1 MLYSQL
7 YVFTERKETAG
18 NYAEIKNLS
27 IKYYTIFRAVCTYK
41 KANIS
46 LENWQKI
53 RRSFVI
59 SYRSRPQVREK
70 ILVVSDLRKKNSAQS
85 AMSELLSKSN
95 AASTGKKND
104 KVRRQV
110 PVGKVVHVQPAAQ
123 PRQAR
128 PTASAPQRQISRS
141 ISNPRIYQKIPAQS
155 SQPERTAGNNSN
167 PRSRIMHVSQAGRRA
182 AKASFKVARAVV
194 TTVVLLCLC
203 TGIISA
209 VLILN
214 PGEDNGVAVDT
225 AIGVPAAARTVNVEA
240 EEELP
245 AAEPALLMAAD
256 VASEETSSAARH
268 TVTFTFYDRE
278 SLVCTSSEKTVGELI
293 DLMDIQLSDVQRA
306 NVDTEAVIQADTIV
320 SVDAVTYDTVAV
332 NTAIPYETRYVDV
345 QTIPRGTTQTY
356 QQGAN
361 GTQTT
366 EYQVTYVNGV
376 EVDRVQTGEY
386 VSAYPTEN
394 VIYRG
399 VGGTLTVGGQTYSYS
414 YYLDCRSTVYTGGG
428 TTASGL
434 PATEQVIAVDPRVI
448 PLGSTCYISG
458 SYCEVG
464 FRTAADTGG
473 GIKGNIIDIYFETSN
488 PYFAGYGWRNVR
500 VYIFD

>member
-306 NVDTEAVIQADTIV
+306 NVDTEAVIQG
-320 SVDAVTYDTVAV
+320 
-332 NTAIPYETRYVDV
+332 RY
-345 QTIPRGTTQTY
+345 
-356 QQGAN
+356 
-361 GTQTT
+361 
-366 EYQVTYVNGV
+366 
-376 EVDRVQTGEY
+376 
-386 VSAYPTEN
+386 
-394 VIYRG
+394 YRICG
-399 VGGTLTVGGQTYSYS
+399 CSY
-414 YYLDCRSTVYTGGG
+414 
-428 TTASGL
+428 
-434 PATEQVIAVDPRVI
+434 I
-448 PLGSTCYISG
+448 
-458 SYCEVG
+458 
-464 FRTAADTGG
+464 
-473 GIKGNIIDIYFETSN
+473 
-488 PYFAGYGWRNVR
+488 
-500 VYIFD
+500 

>member
-1 MLYSQL
+1 M
-7 YVFTERKETAG
+7 
-18 NYAEIKNLS
+18 
-27 IKYYTIFRAVCTYK
+27 
-41 KANIS
+41 
-46 LENWQKI
+46 
-53 RRSFVI
+53 I
-59 SYRSRPQVREK
+59 SYRSRPLVREK
-70 ILVVSDLRKKNSAQS
+70 ILVVSDLIKKNNARS

-95 AASTGKKND
+95 AVSTGKK
-104 KVRRQV
+104 KEAAGQKRSAVGMTKAASAAGLRQRR
-110 PVGKVVHVQPAAQ
+110 PAA
-123 PRQAR
+123 
-128 PTASAPQRQISRS
+128 
-141 ISNPRIYQKIPAQS
+141 PAQTG
-155 SQPERTAGNNSN
+155 TAKPVRPHGNR
-167 PRSRIMHVSQAGRRA
+167 PVPHVRGIHMTQAGRRA
-182 AKASFKVARAVV
+182 ARASFKVMRAVV
-194 TTVVLLCLC
+194 TTAVLLCLC

-214 PGEDNGVAVDT
+214 PGEDGEVAAD
-225 AIGVPAAARTVNVEA
+225 ASIGVPAARVANVETEAFSQA
-240 EEELP
+240 E
-245 AAEPALLMAAD
+245 AMAFQAEPAE
-256 VASEETSSAARH
+256 VETSQTARH

-278 SLVCTSSEKTVGELI
+278 SLVCISGERTVGEL
-293 DLMDIQLSDVQRA
+293 LERMDIHLSDAQRA
-306 NVDTEAVIQADTIV
+306 NVDTEAVIREDTTI

-332 NTAIPYETRYVDV
+332 NTDIPYETRYVDV
-345 QTIPRGTTQTY
+345 QTIPRGTTSIHQK
-356 QQGAN
+356 GLN

-366 EYQVTYVNGV
+366 EYQVTYVNGE

-386 VSAYPTEN
+386 ISAYPTDN
-394 VIYRG
+394 IIYRG

-448 PLGSTCYISG
+448 PLGSTCYITG

-473 GIKGNIIDIYFETSN
+473 GIKGNIIDIYFDTDN

>member
-1 MLYSQL
+1 M
-7 YVFTERKETAG
+7 
-18 NYAEIKNLS
+18 
-27 IKYYTIFRAVCTYK
+27 
-41 KANIS
+41 
-46 LENWQKI
+46 
-53 RRSFVI
+53 
-59 SYRSRPQVREK
+59 
-70 ILVVSDLRKKNSAQS
+70 VVSDLKRKNSAQN

-95 AASTGKKND
+95 IASTGKNEL
-104 KVRRQV
+104 VRRDR
-110 PVGKVVHVQPAAQ
+110 PAGKGVYVRPTAQ
-123 PRQAR
+123 PRQVRPAAPMSHR
-128 PTASAPQRQISRS
+128 PTPGPTPKS
-141 ISNPRIYQKIPAQS
+141 IGNPRIYQKIPAQS
-155 SQPERTAGNNSN
+155 RQPERTAGGNSH
-167 PRSRIMHVSQAGRRA
+167 PTSRMMHVSQAGRRA
-182 AKASFKVARAVV
+182 AKASFKVARAMV

-214 PGEDNGVAVDT
+214 PGEEDNGVSVDT
-225 AIGVPAAARTVNVEA
+225 AIGVPATARTVDVETEEEIPEA
-240 EEELP
+240 EPMLFQ
-245 AAEPALLMAAD
+245 AAD
-256 VASEETSSAARH
+256 AATEEISSTARY

-278 SLVCTSSEKTVGELI
+278 SLVCTSGEKTVGELI
-293 DLMDIQLSDVQRA
+293 DLMGIQLSDVQRA
-306 NVDTEAVIQADTIV
+306 NVDTEAVIQADTTV

-345 QTIPRGTTQTY
+345 QTIPKGTTQTY
-356 QQGAN
+356 QQGVN

-399 VGGTLTVGGQTYSYS
+399 VGGTLTAGGRTYSYS
-414 YYLDCRSTVYTGGG
+414 YYIDCKSTVYTGGG
-428 TTASGL
+428 ITASGL
-434 PATEQVIAVDPRVI
+434 PATEQVIAVDPTVI
-448 PLGSTCYISG
+448 PLGTTCYISG

-473 GIKGNIIDIYFETSN
+473 GIKGNIIDVYFESSN